1 MTAPTELIDQARA
14 WAAEDPDD
22 QTRAELE
29 TLVAAAGRG
38 EETDLV
44 DRFAGTLEFGT
55 AGLRGALG
63 AGPNRMNRV
72 VVTRAAA
79 GLAAHLRAIGHAG
92 GSVVIGFDARHNS

>member
-1 MTAPTELIDQARA
+1 MTAETDLIEQARA
-14 WAAEDPDD
+14 WAAQDPDE

-29 TLVAAAGRG
+29 SVIAAAERG
-38 EETDLV
+38 EDTDLA

-55 AGLRGALG
+55 AGLRGELG

-79 GLAAHLRAIGHAG
+79 GLAAYL
-92 GSVVIGFDARHNS
+92 